1 MGQGNG
7 SGIMP
12 GPCFLLRLKLSG
24 IRTRVSS
31 RHPWPDSPVR
41 ASRRSS
47 SGRGAACASPTRYAN
62 SPVCSPSRAALL
74 TGRYPQR
81 ADVST
86 ILGGKREHLHRA
98 ALLDAHT
105 AARLDT
111 ARIVSLV
118 AGLLAAHGEW
128 PPVSR

>member
-1 MGQGNG
+1 MFFAAAKAVGDQDA
-7 SGIMP
+7 GIVAAP
-12 GPCFLLRLKLSG
+12 VAGLAGPRLAAVEQ
-24 IRTRVSS
+24 RQ
-31 RHPWPDSPVR
+31 
-41 ASRRSS
+41 
-47 SGRGAACASPTRYAN
+47 GRGVRFTNWYAN